1 MKKYKRFLAVLL
13 LLALLVSSFASCGDS
28 DEDENVESIFEQIVV
43 ESDSA
48 ESTETEAQSDVA
60 EHIYVLISKN
70 CTSSLAKRALDF
82 VELLRVQTGLLV
94 DLKYDNEHPN
104 SPDGTCEILIGNT
117 DRLETENALSMLKR
131 DDYICRWD
139 TGSLVICG
147 GSDEA
152 TLKALE
158 AFIESVLPRA
168 NRYSI
173 MEKSATLEFIDGELH
188 GLGTTLPE
196 SSSES
201 AIDSSAESPNESSAE
216 SSTETSA
223 ESKENSSV
231 ESESKTDVPPV
242 RRSTFNGFVINEFS
256 IVYNS
261 ANEHGEKNAAEALR
275 LLISDRSGY
284 LLDVV
289 SSAEINSQSGK
300 TILVGYSKN
309 ETPAIESDGSSIII
323 KGNNAYNVSLAVAEF
338 IRMMDSSTEDGVI
351 TLECKEKIDVA
362 NETFRFSVMTYFMKN
377 GSEYDSLIELLNT
390 LDEADDELYVI
401 ANISDKAKEY
411 LDSNLPYGYQVY
423 KIQTSKREL
432 IAVYDTSTIL
442 EISSTF
448 SEKEDLIKIDLTFEN
463 GERVTYNYF
472 LNEGSAEV
480 SANALE
486 RKSVGFYEGNFVLPE
501 TASNSVLA
509 KGEVSV
515 DSNRISYKVAA
526 GNLLYE
532 YAGAAKIENTSLRF
546 SCEVKLASDV
556 SYKLSELT
564 DALK

>member
-104 SPDGTCEILIGNT
+104 SPNGTCEILIGNT

-196 SSSES
+196 SASES
-201 AIDSSAESPNESSAE
+201 AIDSSTESPNESSAE

-231 ESESKTDVPPV
+231 ESESKTDIPPV

-256 IVYNS
+256 IVYNF

-289 SSAEINSQSGK
+289 SSTEINSQSGK

-338 IRMMDSSTEDGVI
+338 IRMVDSSTEDGVI

-377 GSEYDSLIELLNT
+377 GSEYDSLIGLLNT

-463 GERVTYNYF
+463 GEWVTYNYF